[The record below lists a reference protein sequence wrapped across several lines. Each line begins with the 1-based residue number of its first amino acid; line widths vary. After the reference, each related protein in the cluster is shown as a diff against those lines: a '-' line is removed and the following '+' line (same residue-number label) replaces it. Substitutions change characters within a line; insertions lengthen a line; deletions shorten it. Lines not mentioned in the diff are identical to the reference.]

1 MRYGILAVVLLGLSA
16 MVGCSSAEQKPALDP
31 ADDPAY
37 LPPGQGD
44 LAIGAD
50 PEVKEKKAPRA
61 RKLLQ
66 PNRGVTS
73 DAKLQARAG
82 N

>member
-1 MRYGILAVVLLGLSA
+1 MRYGIILVALLGLTSV
-16 MVGCSSAEQKPALDP
+16 VGCASSENVQVLDP
-31 ADDPAY
+31 SDDPAY

-61 RKLLQ
+61 RKLLT
-66 PNRGVTS
+66 PNKGVSS